1 MKTLEFTRQTM
12 AASQQ
17 VAVASFEL
25 AIFSRN
31 APELDKVNEDAALIC
46 TDANKLLAAVADG
59 AGGYEGGDDASQFAI
74 KALRK
79 SIEDEFRAPIEM
91 DIIQSFEHAHERIRD
106 SAGNSATTLALVYL
120 ADNSMRTFHVGDSG
134 VLVIG
139 GRGRL
144 KYQTVA
150 HSPTGHAIEA
160 GTLDEDAA
168 LLHEDRYLVSNILG
182 HDPISIEISTSL
194 KLAARD
200 TVLLASDGLFD
211 NLYLT
216 EICQLARQR
225 PIKKACDALAEA
237 ASSRMTTLSDD
248 LPNKVD
254 DLTIVLVRL
263 NNG

>member
-1 MKTLEFTRQTM
+1 MKTLEFTRQNI
-12 AASQQ
+12 SPSLN
-17 VAVASFEL
+17 VGVPGFEL
-25 AIFSRN
+25 AVFSRS

-46 TDANKLLAAVADG
+46 AVDNKMLAAVADG
-59 AGGYEGGDDASQFAI
+59 AGGYEGGADASQVAVEALLKLTAARFSAAI
-74 KALRK
+74 EL
-79 SIEDEFRAPIEM
+79 
-91 DIIQSFEHAHERIRD
+91 DIIQAFEQVHEAIRE
-106 SAGNSATTLALVYL
+106 SAGNAATTLASVFI
-120 ADNSMRTFHVGDSG
+120 AENSLRTFHVGDSG
-134 VLVIG
+134 VLVVG

-160 GTLDEDAA
+160 GTLNEDEA

-216 EICQLARQR
+216 EICQIACQR
-225 PIKKACDALAEA
+225 PIQKACDALAEA
-237 ASSRMTTLSDD
+237 ASSRMATPSDD
-248 LPNKVD
+248 FPNKVD
-254 DLTIVLVRL
+254 DLTIVLIRL
-263 NNG
+263 SGA